1 MSLYGWVIIGTIA
14 GPFFLSFD
22 KKVHFYTHW
31 KTALPA
37 IFCIGLLFI
46 AWDEYFTQHSV
57 WGFTDQYIGS
67 IKIGHLPLEEVLF
80 FLVVPYACVFVY
92 EVLIAYFPKV
102 NLTRITQSFAFAIT
116 LSGLV
121 FSLFNLEKWYTLSAS
136 SIAALLTIGFF
147 YIRKVTWYASFVF
160 TFLVCIIPFLLVNG
174 ILTGSVTDLP
184 VVWYNSDHILGA
196 RIITIPL
203 EDLYYNYCM
212 LLPIIGIHNWLKN
225 RNSRSIKID

>member
-1 MSLYGWVIIGTIA
+1 MSLYGWIIIGTIA

-37 IFCIGLLFI
+37 IFSVGLLFI

-57 WGFTDQYIGS
+57 WGFTDQYIGAV
-67 IKIGHLPLEEVLF
+67 KIGHLPLEEVLF

-102 NLTRITQSFAFAIT
+102 NLTRVTQAFAFAIT

-121 FSLFNLEKWYTLSAS
+121 FSLFNLEKWYTLGAS
-136 SIAALLTIGFF
+136 STAALLTIGFF
-147 YIRKVTWYASFVF
+147 YIRKVTWYSSFVF

-174 ILTGSVTDLP
+174 ILTGAVTDSP
-184 VVWYNSDHILGA
+184 IVWYNSDHILGA

-225 RNSRSIKID
+225 RKSQSR